1 MRYMITEEMMNSY
14 QKHLVRGEY
23 AQDTIKKYLRDVG
36 AFMTWLDGFAAG
48 RTEEAASDVNTG
60 LSISL
65 DSGVTA
71 QGSCHAADAEEVA
84 PESEVGEGGSW
95 ARSAMV
101 DKEGTTGWKAHL
113 TEKGYAPA
121 TVNAMLSSLNS
132 FLGYL
137 GWDDCKVKFLK
148 IQRRTFRD
156 QEKEL
161 NRAEYG
167 RLLEAAKES
176 GNTRLALLLET
187 VCATGI
193 RVSEV
198 RYVTVEILRQRRA
211 DISLKGK
218 VRTILLPG
226 KLCRKLMDYARKKG
240 LVNININTNGTLLDA
255 EMAEMLLDSQI
266 SFISIDCDGFS
277 KEVYEKIRVGADRDV
292 TYRNIEY
299 LLKRR
304 AELGLKEPIIEVKV
318 MEMDE
323 NRHEVDKII
332 QYWRGRGAWTT
343 TRRLIS
349 WAGMCEDIKP
359 EIQSER
365 VACGNAVGILP
376 ITWDGKAVNCV
387 MDVDAQFVCGDVAVE
402 SIKDIWVKRNKN
414 MVCKHIEHKFSEL
427 PEICHSCMD
436 WAIIGEERFDADGNP
451 IQKNYDHG
459 NKML

>member
-36 AFMTWLDGFAAG
+36 AFMTWLDGFTAG

-71 QGSCHAADAEEVA
+71 QGSCHASDAEEAA

-198 RYVTVEILRQRRA
+198 RYVTVETGGHFPEGEGA
-211 DISLKGK
+211 DD
-218 VRTILLPG
+218 PA
-226 KLCRKLMDYARKKG
+226 ARKALPEAYG
-240 LVNININTNGTLLDA
+240 LC
-255 EMAEMLLDSQI
+255 Q
-266 SFISIDCDGFS
+266 
-277 KEVYEKIRVGADRDV
+277 KERDRIRGGVRDQ
-292 TYRNIEY
+292 
-299 LLKRR
+299 KR
-304 AELGLKEPIIEVKV
+304 A
-318 MEMDE
+318 
-323 NRHEVDKII
+323 
-332 QYWRGRGAWTT
+332 
-343 TRRLIS
+343 
-349 WAGMCEDIKP
+349 
-359 EIQSER
+359 
-365 VACGNAVGILP
+365 
-376 ITWDGKAVNCV
+376 
-387 MDVDAQFVCGDVAVE
+387 GDVQTADLAGDERALQAGGGE
-402 SIKDIWVKRNKN
+402 SLQGI
-414 MVCKHIEHKFSEL
+414 S
-427 PEICHSCMD
+427 P
-436 WAIIGEERFDADGNP
+436 
-451 IQKNYDHG
+451 
-459 NKML
+459 